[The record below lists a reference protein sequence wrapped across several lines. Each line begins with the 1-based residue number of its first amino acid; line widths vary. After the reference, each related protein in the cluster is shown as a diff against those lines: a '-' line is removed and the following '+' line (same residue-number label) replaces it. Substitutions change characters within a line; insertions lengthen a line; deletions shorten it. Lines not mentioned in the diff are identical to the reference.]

1 MSRIR
6 FASAVDVFAAYST
19 VAEDVGQPACDLPP
33 LDFLKQLTGL
43 PQPRAAVA
51 FLAYLLPKR
60 EAVWWGCRTV
70 RALSPGLSDNEES
83 AILAAEGWVREPTEE
98 RRRLAVRA
106 FFESAETGPGHWCAL
121 AAGRSSGNLAQTDTE
136 AFPVEPFMSAR
147 NVMIA
152 VLAVGGRVQPEVY
165 AERVKICVRAGAE
178 FAAGGQL
185 AL

>member
-6 FASAVDVFAAYST
+6 FASAVDVFSAFTT
-19 VAEDVGQPACDLPP
+19 VAEDVGQPARDMPP
-33 LDFLKQLTGL
+33 LDYLRDMLGL

-60 EAVWWGCRTV
+60 EAVWWGCRAV
-70 RALSPGLSDNEES
+70 RALSPALGGDEDAAL
-83 AILAAEGWVREPTEE
+83 LTAEGWVREPTED

-121 AAGRSSGNLAQTDTE
+121 AAGRSSGNLAQTDTD

-152 VLAVGGRVQPEVY
+152 VLAAGGRVAPETY
-165 AERVKICVRAGAE
+165 AERLKACVRAGGE
-178 FAAGGQL
+178 FASGGQL
-185 AL
+185 ML